1 MKLVLISCIAAAS
14 VASSTFAQIIPAI
27 RMRGPGDSQTCV
39 QVGGDVFFDVFIDN
53 PQFTVVAGQFSVN
66 YDNTVLD
73 FVEVLPGAA
82 PFVSVPLSMPN
93 ESAGQLFW
101 LSSVAAGGT
110 GTAADSRIAT
120 LKFRALTEDCNDD
133 VQVSF
138 DIASTP
144 ILIANGDGFAGTLP
158 LSNPAAV
165 SIDST
170 PPVISNVPANL
181 DVPADAGAGCMAMR
195 MLTEPTATDSC
206 GPVVQ
211 SWTRSDGATDLNAP
225 WMCGLTTVTWSA
237 VNRCGLTSTATTTV
251 MVQSYHLLEMNVE
264 YAGLSSVY
272 APSMTRCIGVRAGN
286 FNFTQVLEFGY
297 GDAFATAQIP
307 IGSYNCATVD
317 DDLHSLVSQTDVVI
331 VGTNYSL
338 SATGASALVNGDLN
352 DDNTINVIDW
362 GIVVVRI
369 GSAAAVNTDCS
380 TTGFQPDFDGSGTV
394 TDVDGQFVLSSFLA
408 NGDSFCGSAG
418 ILAANISKISVAD
431 LSKIMGENAAAADI
445 NRDGV
450 VDLRDMRLWNSGKRT
465 AVSSKK

>member
-1 MKLVLISCIAAAS
+1 
-14 VASSTFAQIIPAI
+14 
-27 RMRGPGDSQTCV
+27 
-39 QVGGDVFFDVFIDN
+39 
-53 PQFTVVAGQFSVN
+53 
-66 YDNTVLD
+66 
-73 FVEVLPGAA
+73 
-82 PFVSVPLSMPN
+82 
-93 ESAGQLFW
+93 
-101 LSSVAAGGT
+101 
-110 GTAADSRIAT
+110 
-120 LKFRALTEDCNDD
+120 
-133 VQVSF
+133 
-138 DIASTP
+138 
-144 ILIANGDGFAGTLP
+144 
-158 LSNPAAV
+158 
-165 SIDST
+165 
-170 PPVISNVPANL
+170 
-181 DVPADAGAGCMAMR
+181 MAMR

-251 MVQSYHLLEMNVE
+251 TVQSYHLLEMNVE

-272 APSMTRCIGVRAGN
+272 APSMTRCIGVRAGD

-338 SATGASALVNGDLN
+338 SATGEFALVNGDLN

-418 ILAANISKISVAD
+418 LLAANISKISVAD
-431 LSKIMGENAAAADI
+431 LSKIMGESAAAADI

-450 VDLRDMRLWNSGKRT
+450 VDLRDMRLWNSGKR
-465 AVSSKK
+465 AAMSSKK